1 MRGCVPLLGMS
12 PPRRY
17 LPPAVLAITLI
28 VAPLS
33 ACSSSP
39 KPQPT
44 ASAYLADWGRQDWT
58 AMRAL
63 TDGPPADFTSV
74 NQAAFSTLSV
84 RQASITAGTMA
95 TNGTA
100 ASEPITERLTL
111 TGLGAITFSSTLHL
125 VQQQGKWLVQW
136 SPATITPQLRPGDQ
150 LSLRV
155 TWPARA
161 PILGAGGTPLTTQ
174 GPVVTIG
181 VEGAWVKSAAS
192 LASALVTAGATAQ
205 QASSAITA
213 AKAHPTFFEPVFT
226 VSRSRY
232 NQLAPAIY
240 PILGTVFQSST
251 ALTAATPGLTSG
263 VVGTVGP
270 VTAQELGQLG
280 TPYSAQSVVGQTGLE
295 QADERRLAGT
305 PGATVA
311 VVTKNGAQVATVTTL
326 PAHPGTAV
334 STTIKES
341 VQRAAEAALAG
352 EKKSAA
358 LVALDAST
366 GDVLAAVSVNAGG
379 FDQAIDGGFPPG
391 STFKVIT
398 STALINRGFGPQS
411 AASCPSTAT
420 VDGEVFHNAESE
432 APVSTML
439 QGFTESCNTAFINLA
454 AGGGDVRAG
463 QTPADRADGVRRLG
477 PLAVGCGR
485 PGRHR
490 HRAGP
495 GPGLAAG
502 HGNGRRSGRYRDR
515 ANAAP
520 SGGEPGRGGD
530 RAAVRGGRPGPAR
543 DDGLGG
549 GAGHRGR
556 AGPAG
561 RHLRQDRDRR
571 VRDEQTAQDRRLADG
586 LQGQRRLRGAGG
598 GFRRERRPHLR
609 PDRGQVPGRALS
621 RLDACRGPRGQP
633 AVDLGLPPLL
643 VRLGGKARVEGV
655 ARQPGQLLVAEPE
668 LPLYRGHVV
677 VHVPAEVRRIV
688 AVHGRERAGVQHAG
702 QHVLTE
708 RGDHAERHV
717 PQRAHGQRDL
727 LVAQP
732 GHQLG
737 VFHGPHPVVD
747 ALHVELV
754 KRAAHVV
761 RTALLA
767 RVRDQSE
774 PFGRRYLIHPGE
786 QGRRVT
792 ELGRVEPDADEAV
805 AERKRGPQHRVGGLG
820 PQVAQEAQ
828 DQVGG
833 DAVLLGPLGQRGGQP
848 AEDLFERNPVGQG
861 GLPVE
866 EDLGPAHPRRRG
878 TGHVGAGRVVEVLLD
893 LQHAQVPVVQ
903 VEKGLQAVERVLGTQ
918 FLDVQH
924 RHPGAISCREL
935 DQQLGLKRALD
946 VNVQLGNRQHV
957 SSPSPRPR
965 PSRRGDRM
973 HSHPEPRDSTSRIS
987 VLYFSGSSGAVFSV
1001 AVSRRTGCRCR
1012 RLLPRGPPPLPRWP
1026 LRHRYRRHARPDRPR
1041 RPGGLPRPVP
1051 PAGPP
1056 GDQGR
1061 RRARA
1066 RRRPGPDQA
1075 PLAVGS

>member
-63 TDGPPADFTSV
+63 TDRPPADFTSV

-95 TNGTA
+95 TSGTA

-181 VEGAWVKSAAS
+181 VEGALVKSAAS
-192 LASALVTAGATAQ
+192 LASALATAGATAQ

-240 PILGTVFQSST
+240 PIPGTVFQSST

-439 QGFTESCNTAFINLA
+439 QAFTESCNTAFIK
-454 AGGGDVRAG
+454 
-463 QTPADRADGVRRLG
+463 
-477 PLAVGCGR
+477 
-485 PGRHR
+485 
-490 HRAGP
+490 
-495 GPGLAAG
+495 LAAG
-502 HGNGRRSGRYRDR
+502 HLTASAFPSTAAMFGLGKSLPIGLTAFGGSVPSPTDAADLAATAIGQGRVLVSPLGMAMVAAAADTGTVRTPRLVVGSPAAAGTGQLSAAVVRDLHEMMASVVARGTAAGQGLPAGTYAKTGTAEYGTSKPLKIDAWLMGFKGNVAFAALVVDSGGNG
-515 ANAAP
+515 
-520 SGGEPGRGGD
+520 
-530 RAAVRGGRPGPAR
+530 GPTCGPIVAR
-543 DDGLGG
+543 FLDGL
-549 GAGHRGR
+549 
-556 AGPAG
+556 
-561 RHLRQDRDRR
+561 
-571 VRDEQTAQDRRLADG
+571 
-586 LQGQRRLRGAGG
+586 
-598 GFRRERRPHLR
+598 
-609 PDRGQVPGRALS
+609 
-621 RLDACRGPRGQP
+621 
-633 AVDLGLPPLL
+633 
-643 VRLGGKARVEGV
+643 
-655 ARQPGQLLVAEPE
+655 
-668 LPLYRGHVV
+668 
-677 VHVPAEVRRIV
+677 
-688 AVHGRERAGVQHAG
+688 
-702 QHVLTE
+702 
-708 RGDHAERHV
+708 
-717 PQRAHGQRDL
+717 
-727 LVAQP
+727 
-732 GHQLG
+732 
-737 VFHGPHPVVD
+737 
-747 ALHVELV
+747 
-754 KRAAHVV
+754 
-761 RTALLA
+761 
-767 RVRDQSE
+767 
-774 PFGRRYLIHPGE
+774 
-786 QGRRVT
+786 
-792 ELGRVEPDADEAV
+792 
-805 AERKRGPQHRVGGLG
+805 
-820 PQVAQEAQ
+820 
-828 DQVGG
+828 
-833 DAVLLGPLGQRGGQP
+833 
-848 AEDLFERNPVGQG
+848 
-861 GLPVE
+861 
-866 EDLGPAHPRRRG
+866 
-878 TGHVGAGRVVEVLLD
+878 
-893 LQHAQVPVVQ
+893 
-903 VEKGLQAVERVLGTQ
+903 
-918 FLDVQH
+918 
-924 RHPGAISCREL
+924 
-935 DQQLGLKRALD
+935 
-946 VNVQLGNRQHV
+946 
-957 SSPSPRPR
+957 
-965 PSRRGDRM
+965 
-973 HSHPEPRDSTSRIS
+973 
-987 VLYFSGSSGAVFSV
+987 
-1001 AVSRRTGCRCR
+1001 
-1012 RLLPRGPPPLPRWP
+1012 
-1026 LRHRYRRHARPDRPR
+1026 
-1041 RPGGLPRPVP
+1041 
-1051 PAGPP
+1051 
-1056 GDQGR
+1056 
-1061 RRARA
+1061 
-1066 RRRPGPDQA
+1066 
-1075 PLAVGS
+1075 

>member
-39 KPQPT
+39 RPQPT

-63 TDGPPADFTSV
+63 TDRPPADFTSV

-181 VEGAWVKSAAS
+181 VEGARVKSAAS

-213 AKAHPTFFEPVFT
+213 AKARPTFFEPVFT

-240 PILGTVFQSST
+240 PIPGTVFQSST

-439 QGFTESCNTAFINLA
+439 QAFTESCNTAFINLA
-454 AGGGDVRAG
+454 AGHLTASAFPSTAAMFGLGKSLPIGLTAFGGSVPSPTDAADLAATAIGQGRVLVSPLGMAMVAAAADTGTVRTPRLVVGSPAAAGTGQLSAAVVRDLHEMMASVVARGTAAG
-463 QTPADRADGVRRLG
+463 QGLPAGTYAKTGTAEYG
-477 PLAVGCGR
+477 TSKPLKIDAWLMGFKGNV
-485 PGRHR
+485 
-490 HRAGP
+490 AF
-495 GPGLAAG
+495 AALVVDSG
-502 HGNGRRSGRYRDR
+502 GNG
-515 ANAAP
+515 
-520 SGGEPGRGGD
+520 
-530 RAAVRGGRPGPAR
+530 GPTCGPIVAR
-543 DDGLGG
+543 FLDGL
-549 GAGHRGR
+549 
-556 AGPAG
+556 
-561 RHLRQDRDRR
+561 
-571 VRDEQTAQDRRLADG
+571 
-586 LQGQRRLRGAGG
+586 
-598 GFRRERRPHLR
+598 
-609 PDRGQVPGRALS
+609 
-621 RLDACRGPRGQP
+621 
-633 AVDLGLPPLL
+633 
-643 VRLGGKARVEGV
+643 
-655 ARQPGQLLVAEPE
+655 
-668 LPLYRGHVV
+668 
-677 VHVPAEVRRIV
+677 
-688 AVHGRERAGVQHAG
+688 
-702 QHVLTE
+702 
-708 RGDHAERHV
+708 
-717 PQRAHGQRDL
+717 
-727 LVAQP
+727 
-732 GHQLG
+732 
-737 VFHGPHPVVD
+737 
-747 ALHVELV
+747 
-754 KRAAHVV
+754 
-761 RTALLA
+761 
-767 RVRDQSE
+767 
-774 PFGRRYLIHPGE
+774 
-786 QGRRVT
+786 
-792 ELGRVEPDADEAV
+792 
-805 AERKRGPQHRVGGLG
+805 
-820 PQVAQEAQ
+820 
-828 DQVGG
+828 
-833 DAVLLGPLGQRGGQP
+833 
-848 AEDLFERNPVGQG
+848 
-861 GLPVE
+861 
-866 EDLGPAHPRRRG
+866 
-878 TGHVGAGRVVEVLLD
+878 
-893 LQHAQVPVVQ
+893 
-903 VEKGLQAVERVLGTQ
+903 
-918 FLDVQH
+918 
-924 RHPGAISCREL
+924 
-935 DQQLGLKRALD
+935 
-946 VNVQLGNRQHV
+946 
-957 SSPSPRPR
+957 
-965 PSRRGDRM
+965 
-973 HSHPEPRDSTSRIS
+973 
-987 VLYFSGSSGAVFSV
+987 
-1001 AVSRRTGCRCR
+1001 
-1012 RLLPRGPPPLPRWP
+1012 
-1026 LRHRYRRHARPDRPR
+1026 
-1041 RPGGLPRPVP
+1041 
-1051 PAGPP
+1051 
-1056 GDQGR
+1056 
-1061 RRARA
+1061 
-1066 RRRPGPDQA
+1066 
-1075 PLAVGS
+1075 

>member
-63 TDGPPADFTSV
+63 TDRPPADFTSV

-111 TGLGAITFSSTLHL
+111 TGLGAITFSATLHL

-181 VEGAWVKSAAS
+181 VEGARVKSAAS
-192 LASALVTAGATAQ
+192 LASALATAGATAQ

-240 PILGTVFQSST
+240 PIPGTVFQSST

-439 QGFTESCNTAFINLA
+439 QAFTESCNTAFINLA
-454 AGGGDVRAG
+454 AGHLTASAFPSTAAMFGLGKTLPIGLTAFGGSVPEPSDAADLAATSIGQGRVLVSPLGMAMVAAAADTGTVRA
-463 QTPADRADGVRRLG
+463 PRLVVGASGG
-477 PLAVGCGR
+477 P
-485 PGRHR
+485 
-490 HRAGP
+490 
-495 GPGLAAG
+495 AAG
-502 HGNGRRSGRYRDR
+502 STGQLSAAVVRDLHEMMAVDSTGNG
-515 ANAAP
+515 
-520 SGGEPGRGGD
+520 
-530 RAAVRGGRPGPAR
+530 GPTCGPIVAR
-543 DDGLGG
+543 FL
-549 GAGHRGR
+549 
-556 AGPAG
+556 
-561 RHLRQDRDRR
+561 
-571 VRDEQTAQDRRLADG
+571 TG
-586 LQGQRRLRGAGG
+586 LQGR
-598 GFRRERRPHLR
+598 
-609 PDRGQVPGRALS
+609 
-621 RLDACRGPRGQP
+621 
-633 AVDLGLPPLL
+633 
-643 VRLGGKARVEGV
+643 
-655 ARQPGQLLVAEPE
+655 
-668 LPLYRGHVV
+668 
-677 VHVPAEVRRIV
+677 
-688 AVHGRERAGVQHAG
+688 
-702 QHVLTE
+702 
-708 RGDHAERHV
+708 
-717 PQRAHGQRDL
+717 
-727 LVAQP
+727 
-732 GHQLG
+732 
-737 VFHGPHPVVD
+737 
-747 ALHVELV
+747 
-754 KRAAHVV
+754 
-761 RTALLA
+761 
-767 RVRDQSE
+767 
-774 PFGRRYLIHPGE
+774 
-786 QGRRVT
+786 
-792 ELGRVEPDADEAV
+792 
-805 AERKRGPQHRVGGLG
+805 
-820 PQVAQEAQ
+820 
-828 DQVGG
+828 
-833 DAVLLGPLGQRGGQP
+833 
-848 AEDLFERNPVGQG
+848 
-861 GLPVE
+861 
-866 EDLGPAHPRRRG
+866 
-878 TGHVGAGRVVEVLLD
+878 
-893 LQHAQVPVVQ
+893 
-903 VEKGLQAVERVLGTQ
+903 
-918 FLDVQH
+918 
-924 RHPGAISCREL
+924 
-935 DQQLGLKRALD
+935 
-946 VNVQLGNRQHV
+946 
-957 SSPSPRPR
+957 
-965 PSRRGDRM
+965 
-973 HSHPEPRDSTSRIS
+973 
-987 VLYFSGSSGAVFSV
+987 
-1001 AVSRRTGCRCR
+1001 
-1012 RLLPRGPPPLPRWP
+1012 
-1026 LRHRYRRHARPDRPR
+1026 
-1041 RPGGLPRPVP
+1041 
-1051 PAGPP
+1051 
-1056 GDQGR
+1056 
-1061 RRARA
+1061 
-1066 RRRPGPDQA
+1066 
-1075 PLAVGS
+1075 